1 MLHTDNRLKRIQF
14 LIPES
19 QKEFLD
25 AVAESEGL
33 SFSALVREIFA
44 EYQQRMAEKELE
56 EAALALYDEYE
67 TNEELIAFTAIDGDD
82 FA

>member
-1 MLHTDNRLKRIQF
+1 MLYTENKLKRIQF

-33 SFSALVREIFA
+33 SFSALVREIFD

-56 EAALALYDEYE
+56 EAARSLYSEYE
-67 TNEELIAFTAIDGDD
+67 TNEELTAFTAIDGDD

>member
-1 MLHTDNRLKRIQF
+1 MLYTENKLKRIQF

-19 QKEFLD
+19 PKEFLD

-56 EAALALYDEYE
+56 EAARSLYEEYE
-67 TNEELIAFTAIDGDD
+67 TNEELTALTAIDGDD